1 MWSVL
6 EARYHIASQVPGR
19 PVLLRVVTFNANGL
33 RSAPRKGFS
42 RGSLASAPTC
52 GQASAVFFEHAP
64 LAIDY
69 DCALT

>member
-1 MWSVL
+1 
-6 EARYHIASQVPGR
+6 
-19 PVLLRVVTFNANGL
+19 LLRVVTFNANGL